1 MVVNIVKVESARQLS
16 EEELQKISDIM
27 RHSQCQNESLINSF
41 EDCLGYRFGIIYFGK
56 ELPANSN
63 DAEFVYQVEY

>member
-27 RHSQCQNESLINSF
+27 QHSQCQNESLISSF
-41 EDCLGYRFGIIYFGK
+41 DDCLRHYLLRKRTPG
-56 ELPANSN
+56 E
-63 DAEFVYQVEY
+63 